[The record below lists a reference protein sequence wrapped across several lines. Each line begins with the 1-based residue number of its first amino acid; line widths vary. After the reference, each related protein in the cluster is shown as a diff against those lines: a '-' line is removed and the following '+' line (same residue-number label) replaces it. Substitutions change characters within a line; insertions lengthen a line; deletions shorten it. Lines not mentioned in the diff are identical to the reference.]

1 MPFLAYYAINFEK
14 RTVVRRQ
21 FMWDSDPTKSKWECP
36 KNIVRIYFKQ
46 FIIFVYPCNKYKKRY
61 IHIHYKVGFSL

>member
-1 MPFLAYYAINFEK
+1 
-14 RTVVRRQ
+14 
-21 FMWDSDPTKSKWECP
+21 MWDSDPTKSKWECP